1 MYGETDILT
10 DKGSKAYAASKLDM
24 AIPLAQ
30 SGELGE
36 IMKRINELTQELS
49 DLTQRAN
56 HIYAHGYVSISIDS
70 VSADL

>member
-1 MYGETDILT
+1 
-10 DKGSKAYAASKLDM
+10 M

-56 HIYAHGYVSISIDS
+56 HIYAHGYVSISINPVND
-70 VSADL
+70 DL

>member
-10 DKGSKAYAASKLDM
+10 DKGCKAYAASKLDM

-56 HIYAHGYVSISIDS
+56 HIYAHGYVSISINPVND
-70 VSADL
+70 DL